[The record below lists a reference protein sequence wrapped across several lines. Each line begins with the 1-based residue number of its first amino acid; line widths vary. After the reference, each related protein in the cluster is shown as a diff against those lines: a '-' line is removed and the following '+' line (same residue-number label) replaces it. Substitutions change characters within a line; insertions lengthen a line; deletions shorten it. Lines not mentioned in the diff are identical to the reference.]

1 ERDVLGMWFQDSEG
15 AKFWM
20 QVLTDLKQRGVR
32 DILIC
37 CVDGLKGFPEA
48 IEAVFPQTT
57 VQTCIV
63 HLIRQSLRYV
73 PRRQYDQVGKDL
85 RAICPGRPR
94 PVARPDRDPESVRAL
109 AERLPK

>member
-1 ERDVLGMWFQDSEG
+1 MWFQETEG

-20 QVLTDLKQRGVR
+20 QVLTELKQRGVT

-48 IEAVFPQTT
+48 IEAIFPQTT

-63 HLIRQSLRYV
+63 HYA
-73 PRRQYDQVGKDL
+73 DL
-85 RAICPGRPR
+85 RVMPTW
-94 PVARPDRDPESVRAL
+94 AL
-109 AERLPK
+109 QIAVVVGGLGVSGSA

>member
-1 ERDVLGMWFQDSEG
+1 MWFQATEG

-20 QVLTDLKQRGVR
+20 QVLSELKQRGVQ

-48 IEAVFPQTT
+48 IEAVYPETV

-63 HLIRQSLRYV
+63 HYA
-73 PRRQYDQVGKDL
+73 DL
-85 RAICPGRPR
+85 
-94 PVARPDRDPESVRAL
+94 PVMPTWEEKTPQIAVL
-109 AERLPK
+109 AA